1 MYACGAAQQ
10 KKHFGCL
17 STAWLWIRSVLSPS
31 APAELNTSSGHSAAV
46 KSDAT
51 DRIMKDR
58 QCSKAFNKNNGSL
71 IYFHSFMSEYLP
83 SSRSAIVLERDR
95 GYGYLSFQMGK
106 LWQVHSLRSG
116 SYTYRK
122 KQKSA
127 HIIYMLLDLI
137 ASFPQNCNCPV
148 SLWIFSNQSIKGK
161 SQICLFY

>member
-46 KSDAT
+46 KSDVT

-58 QCSKAFNKNNGSL
+58 QCSKAFNKNNGSI
-71 IYFHSFMSEYLP
+71 IYFYSFMSENLP
-83 SSRSAIVLERDR
+83 SSRSSVVLGNDRD
-95 GYGYLSFQMGK
+95 YGYLSFQMGK
-106 LWQVHSLRSG
+106 LWQVYSLRSDQDLIH
-116 SYTYRK
+116 TE

-127 HIIYMLLDLI
+127 HKNMSPNLI

-148 SLWIFSNQSIKGK
+148 SLWILSYQSIKSK